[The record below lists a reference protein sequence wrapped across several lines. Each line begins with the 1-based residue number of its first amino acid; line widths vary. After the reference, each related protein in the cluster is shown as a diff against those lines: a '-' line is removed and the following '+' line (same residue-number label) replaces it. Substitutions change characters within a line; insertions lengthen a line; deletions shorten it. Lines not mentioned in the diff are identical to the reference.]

1 VPNRLPPEIA
11 AVEDWTVMA
20 LAAELA
26 RLLFTGVTVEGV
38 VIVPPLTIVN
48 VPEMEV
54 SSEVPP
60 ILPLMRDKY
69 KVLPLPAGLL
79 MRTEMI
85 AEVRLSTM
93 VAEFEALAEYNTA
106 DSEALISGGA
116 LMSGARKV
124 LVIST

>member
-1 VPNRLPPEIA
+1 
-11 AVEDWTVMA
+11 MA
-20 LAAELA
+20 LAAGLA
-26 RLLFTGVTVEGV
+26 RLLFTGVTVEGEV
-38 VIVPPLTIVN
+38 TVPPLTIVN

-79 MRTEMI
+79 IRTEMI
-85 AEVRLSTM
+85 AEVRPSTM
-93 VAEFEALAEYNTA
+93 VAEFEAFAEYNTA

-116 LMSGARKV
+116 LMSGAPKV
-124 LVIST
+124 FVIST